1 MKGGEE
7 AVEVEGADDD
17 EVDEDDEDVEDRRRR
32 LIACSGSSAAAQM
45 VDEGQQRWFFL
56 WHDHCAPATIAAPTR
71 RRAIMTDGCSL
82 V

>member
-45 VDEGQQRWFFL
+45 VDEGQQRWLL

>member
-45 VDEGQQRWFFL
+45 GDEGQQRWL
-56 WHDHCAPATIAAPTR
+56 HDHCAPATIAAPTR

>member
-45 VDEGQQRWFFL
+45 VDEGQQRWL